1 MWMDAVMLL
10 IDQDDMWNSYTW
22 EFRAQVSM
30 YFGIVNTLLAFW
42 VDLRSR
48 HTADYAFWLY
58 LFGVLAFWGGLTS
71 QNSDS
76 ELSKFFYFCINLAMV
91 GLGALLVRKVF
102 VIFGALGCCFYLGH
116 LASNVFR
123 DSWLFPVAL
132 TAIGLGV
139 VYAGILWQKN
149 EVRITRKARNAL
161 PKPVQE
167 LLENRLK

>member
-1 MWMDAVMLL
+1 
-10 IDQDDMWNSYTW
+10 
-22 EFRAQVSM
+22 
-30 YFGIVNTLLAFW
+30 
-42 VDLRSR
+42 
-48 HTADYAFWLY
+48 
-58 LFGVLAFWGGLTS
+58 
-71 QNSDS
+71 
-76 ELSKFFYFCINLAMV
+76 MV

-132 TAIGLGV
+132 TAIGLGG